1 VKTLRLDPCDLPILL
16 AIVGMCASLTT
27 LTAGGAEPAPADGP
41 GKKLYDTKCTRCHK
55 HHDITVY
62 DDMGWKRL
70 LWKMKDKARL
80 DNEEYGDLS
89 DYLKRVRE
97 TERQSRTTR

>member
-1 VKTLRLDPCDLPILL
+1 MKALRLTQFCLPTVL
-16 AIVGMCASLTT
+16 ALIVTLALQTISTAS
-27 LTAGGAEPAPADGP
+27 AAEPSPADGP
-41 GKKLYDTKCTRCHK
+41 GKKLYDAKCTRCHK

-62 DDMGWKRL
+62 DDMAWKRL

-97 TERQSRTTR
+97 AERQSRTTR

>member
-1 VKTLRLDPCDLPILL
+1 L
-16 AIVGMCASLTT
+16 AVGAVALVA
-27 LTAGGAEPAPADGP
+27 LAAGLADEAPP
-41 GKKLYDTKCTRCHK
+41 GKRLYDTRCVKCHK

-62 DDMGWKRL
+62 ENMAWKRL

-89 DYLKRVRE
+89 DYLRGVRE
-97 TERQSRTTR
+97 TARSGAPR

>member
-1 VKTLRLDPCDLPILL
+1 VKALRLTQFCLPTVL
-16 AIVGMCASLTT
+16 ALIVTLALQTISTAS
-27 LTAGGAEPAPADGP
+27 AAEPSPADGP
-41 GKKLYDTKCTRCHK
+41 GKKLYDAKCTRCHK

-62 DDMGWKRL
+62 DDMAWKRL

>member
-1 VKTLRLDPCDLPILL
+1 MVTAALLPLL
-16 AIVGMCASLTT
+16 A
-27 LTAGGAEPAPADGP
+27 AGAAEPPADGP
-41 GKKLYDTKCTRCHK
+41 GRKLYNTKCVRCHK

-97 TERQSRTTR
+97 EQRKSRTTR